1 MSQITISPLII
12 RFTYTIFEK
21 ARSIMDK
28 SFAAFNS
35 VSSPLTLSSLGAG
48 KVRVRVLVDTEKDG

>member
-1 MSQITISPLII
+1 
-12 RFTYTIFEK
+12 
-21 ARSIMDK
+21 MDN

-48 KVRVRVLVDTEKDG
+48 KVRVRVRVDTEKDG